1 MSWPVSCVQNGNI
14 RLVREAASIPAL
26 TLAVGAQPDC
36 VAGTTN
42 VGNADGEDGGA
53 GADAAD
59 VVVGTV
65 ADISLS
71 SWAYC
76 CGHKR
81 RHQGWVAL
89 LLHDGRN
96 IKSVS

>member
-1 MSWPVSCVQNGNI
+1 M
-14 RLVREAASIPAL
+14 RLVTEAASIPAL

-36 VAGTTN
+36 VTGTTEAGN
-42 VGNADGEDGGA
+42 VDGKDGRA

-71 SWAYC
+71 SCAYC
-76 CGHKR
+76 RGHKR
-81 RHQGWVAL
+81 RHQGCVAL

-96 IKSVS
+96 GKSIS